1 MKAKHSKITLAL
13 ATLVLAA
20 GAQAQD
26 KPDGQW
32 RGNAGAAAAVTSGN
46 TSSETLAFTG
56 DLVRATA
63 GDKITLLGNVNYG
76 RAKVDGVKKT
86 NTDKWAGSGQYD
98 LNFTPSLYGF
108 GKLGLESDR
117 IAKLS
122 LRTTLAGGVGY
133 KLIDTPTMA
142 FSVFGGAGWSTDKY
156 SETQTIGD
164 KTDTRFSRFSLLVGE
179 EYSQQLATNTTFKQ
193 RLEVYPGISGDKA
206 VLAKFN
212 AGLAVAMTSAMSLN
226 VGLTDSYNSKPPLGQ
241 KKNDLGVF
249 TGINVKI
256 GAN

>member
-1 MKAKHSKITLAL
+1 MKATTSKITLAL
-13 ATLVLAA
+13 ATLMLAA

-46 TSSETLAFTG
+46 SSSETLAFTG

-108 GKLGLESDR
+108 GKAGLESDR

-142 FSVFGGAGWSTDKY
+142 FSLFGGAGWSTDKY
-156 SETQTIGD
+156 SETETIGD

-193 RLEVYPGISGDKA
+193 RLEVYPGLSGDKA
-206 VLAKFN
+206 VLARFN

-226 VGLTDSYNSKPPLGQ
+226 VGLTDNYNSKPPLGQ